1 MDQLLTEL
9 EEVRTVIKLRDTDSA
24 TKFKMLRSMK
34 LDDINRIAG
43 YYFMMD
49 AYELHT
55 VEKRLYNKF
64 LKHSSLSENQDGVD
78 ILIKY

>member
-34 LDDINRIAG
+34 LEDVERMAG